1 MMIRPLLISFA
12 AQAGRTVDST
22 PTVIA
27 GLLLAGA
34 LLVCAE
40 APANQVYRWLDDT
53 GKVHFSDRPPVDDS
67 AGGVEIRSYRGSP
80 EISAVP
86 AESVSAQVTMF
97 TTSWCG
103 YCKRARAYLN
113 KMGIPFVE
121 YDVERDEF
129 GKREYKKL
137 NGHGVPVILVGN
149 QRMNGFSAA
158 SLEKLLRKAGLL
170 K

>member
-1 MMIRPLLISFA
+1 MRFA
-12 AQAGRTVDST
+12 AQARRAADS
-22 PTVIA
+22 IA
-27 GLLLAGA
+27 TLIASMLLVGA

-53 GKVHFSDRPPVDDS
+53 GKVHFSDRPPVGDS
-67 AGGVEIRSYRGSP
+67 ADDIEVKSYRGSP

-121 YDVERDEF
+121 YDVERDEI

-137 NGHGVPVILVGN
+137 NGRGVPVILVGN
-149 QRMNGFSAA
+149 QRMNGFSAP
-158 SLEKLLRKAGLL
+158 SLEKLLRNAGLL

>member
-1 MMIRPLLISFA
+1 MIRALLISFA
-12 AQAGRTVDST
+12 AQARCAFNST
-22 PTVIA
+22 ATLI
-27 GLLLAGA
+27 GSLLFAGA
-34 LLVCAE
+34 LLVCTE

-53 GKVHFSDRPPVDDS
+53 GKVHFSDRPPMGDS
-67 AGGVEIRSYRGSP
+67 ASDIEVKSYRGSP

-113 KMGIPFVE
+113 KLGIPFVE
-121 YDVERDEF
+121 YDVEHDDV

-149 QRMNGFSAA
+149 QRMNGFSAP
-158 SLEKLLRKAGLL
+158 SLEKLLRNAGLL

>member
-1 MMIRPLLISFA
+1 M
-12 AQAGRTVDST
+12 TDST
-22 PTVIA
+22 PTFIA
-27 GLLLAGA
+27 SLLLAGA
-34 LLVCAE
+34 MVVCAE
-40 APANQVYRWLDDT
+40 APADQVYRWLDDT
-53 GKVHFSDRPPVDDS
+53 GKVHFSDRPPLGNS
-67 AGGVEIRSYRGSP
+67 AGDVEVRSYRGSP

-86 AESVSAQVTMF
+86 AESVVAQVTMF
-97 TTSWCG
+97 TTTWCG

-137 NGHGVPVILVGN
+137 NGRGVPVILVGD
-149 QRMNGFSAA
+149 QRMNGFSEP
-158 SLEKLLRKAGLL
+158 SLEKVLRNAGLL

>member
-1 MMIRPLLISFA
+1 MRFA
-12 AQAGRTVDST
+12 AQARRVADST
-22 PTVIA
+22 ATLIA
-27 GLLLAGA
+27 SLLLVGA

-53 GKVHFSDRPPVDDS
+53 GKVHFSDRPPVGDS
-67 AGGVEIRSYRGSP
+67 AGDIEVKSYRGSP

-121 YDVERDEF
+121 YDVERNEI

-137 NGHGVPVILVGN
+137 NGRGVPVILVGN
-149 QRMNGFSAA
+149 QRMNGFSAP
-158 SLEKLLRKAGLL
+158 SLEKLLRNAGLL

>member
-1 MMIRPLLISFA
+1 MIWTLLMRFA
-12 AQAGRTVDST
+12 AQARRAADS
-22 PTVIA
+22 IA
-27 GLLLAGA
+27 TLIASLLLVGA

-53 GKVHFSDRPPVDDS
+53 GKVHFSDRPPVGNG
-67 AGGVEIRSYRGSP
+67 AGDIEVKSYRGSP

-86 AESVSAQVTMF
+86 TESVSAQVTMF

-121 YDVERDEF
+121 YDVERDEI

-137 NGHGVPVILVGN
+137 NGRGVPVILVGN
-149 QRMNGFSAA
+149 QRMNGFSAP
-158 SLEKLLRKAGLL
+158 SLEKLLRNAGLL